1 MMAGPEEKYKRQSG
15 GEKEP
20 LKTIHHNW
28 VTSQSLQRVSD
39 WKKRFLHK
47 VFSYCKLSQG
57 HVHVQVV

>member
-1 MMAGPEEKYKRQSG
+1 MSGPEEKYKRQSG

-39 WKKRFLHK
+39 WRKRFLHS
-47 VFSYCKLSQG
+47 VFFLLQTFSWKCIKLF
-57 HVHVQVV
+57 